1 MIQMADISAA
11 KVKELRE
18 KSGAGMM
25 DCKAA
30 LVECEGDLE
39 KAMDFLRKKGIATAA
54 KRAGRATSEGTVQ
67 SYIHMGGKIGVM
79 VEVNCETDFV
89 AKTDD
94 FCEFARNIAMHIAA
108 TNPVGIAAE
117 DVPQSIIDRER
128 EIYRAQVIEMG
139 KPEQMVEKIAEGKM
153 NKFFKENCLLNQ
165 QYVKEPDKTIADYL
179 NEVIARTGEKITIK
193 RFARFQIGTE

>member
-1 MIQMADISAA
+1 MSNISAA
-11 KVKELRE
+11 MVKELRE

-30 LVECEGDLE
+30 LTECGGDME
-39 KAMDFLRKKGIATAA
+39 KAVDYLRKKGIATAA

-94 FCEFARNIAMHIAA
+94 FKDFARNIAMHVAA
-108 TNPVGIAAE
+108 TNPVSIVPE
-117 DVPQSIIDRER
+117 DVPQQVIDRER
-128 EIYRAQVIEMG
+128 EIYKAQVLEMG
-139 KPEQMVEKIAEGKM
+139 KPENMVEKIAEGKLK
-153 NKFFKENCLLNQ
+153 KFFKESCLMNQ

-179 NEVIARTGEKITIK
+179 NEVIAKTGEKITIK
-193 RFARFQIGTE
+193 RFARFQIGAE

>member
-1 MIQMADISAA
+1 M
-11 KVKELRE
+11 VKELRE

-30 LVECEGDLE
+30 LTECGGDLE
-39 KAMDFLRKKGIATAA
+39 KAIDFLRKKGIATAA

-94 FCEFARNIAMHIAA
+94 FKVFAKNIAMHVAA
-108 TNPVGIAAE
+108 TNPVGIAPE
-117 DVPQSIIDRER
+117 DVPQAVIDRER
-128 EIYRAQVIEMG
+128 EIYKAQVLEMG
-139 KPEQMVEKIAEGKM
+139 KPEKMVEKIAEGKM
-153 NKFFKENCLLNQ
+153 NKFFKENCLMNQ
-165 QYVKEPDKTIADYL
+165 QYVREPDKTIADYL
-179 NEVIARTGEKITIK
+179 NEVIAKTGEKITIK
-193 RFARFQIGTE
+193 RFARFQVGAE

>member
-1 MIQMADISAA
+1 MSDISAA
-11 KVKELRE
+11 MVKELRE
-18 KSGAGMM
+18 KSGAGIM

-30 LVECEGDLE
+30 LSECGGDPE
-39 KAMDFLRKKGIATAA
+39 KAIDFLRKKGIATAA

-94 FCEFARNIAMHIAA
+94 FNAFAKNIAMHIAA
-108 TNPVGIAAE
+108 TSPVGIVPE
-117 DVPQSIIDRER
+117 DVPQAVVDRER
-128 EIYRAQVIEMG
+128 EIYRAQVLEMG
-139 KPEQMVEKIAEGKM
+139 KPEQMVEKITEGKL
-153 NKFFKENCLLNQ
+153 NKFFKESCLLNQ
-165 QYVKEPDKTIADYL
+165 QYVKEPDKTVADYL

-193 RFARFQIGTE
+193 RFARFQIGME

>member
-1 MIQMADISAA
+1 MSTISAA
-11 KVKELRE
+11 MVKELRE

-30 LVECEGDLE
+30 LTECDGDLE
-39 KAMDFLRKKGIATAA
+39 KAVDYLRKKGIATAA

-67 SYIHMGGKIGVM
+67 SYVHMGGKIGVM

-94 FCEFARNIAMHIAA
+94 FVQFARNIAMHIAA
-108 TNPVGIAAE
+108 TNPVGIVPE
-117 DVPQSIIDRER
+117 DVPHDVVDRER
-128 EIYRAQVIEMG
+128 EIYRAQVLEMG
-139 KPEQMVEKIAEGKM
+139 KPEQMVERIADGKL
-153 NKFFKENCLLNQ
+153 NKFFKDNCLMNQ

-193 RFARFQIGTE
+193 RFARFQIGVD